1 MLLCLQRFR
10 GMSNKQH
17 KLLTEKVRENAL
29 LCIDPG
35 LNDGPEIH
43 PCLHRTCE
51 KASVI
56 DNVRNST
63 PPSFDR
69 RGDPSHFS
77 QNK

>member
-1 MLLCLQRFR
+1 MLLCLRRFR
-10 GMSNKQH
+10 EMSNKRC

-35 LNDGPEIH
+35 LNNGPEIH
-43 PCLHRTCE
+43 RCLHRTCE

-63 PPSFDR
+63 PPTFDR
-69 RGDPSHFS
+69 GGDPSHFS

>member
-10 GMSNKQH
+10 GVSNKQH